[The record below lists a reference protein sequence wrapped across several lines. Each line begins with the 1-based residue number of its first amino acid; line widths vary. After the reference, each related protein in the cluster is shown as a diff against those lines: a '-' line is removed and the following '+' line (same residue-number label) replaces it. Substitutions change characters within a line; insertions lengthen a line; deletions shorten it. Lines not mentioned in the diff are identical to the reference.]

1 MEQNKIFE
9 GTAQDKVRKSAFDL
23 THTRALSGVMGD
35 LIPTC
40 VIEAIPGDEFNI
52 EQENFVRLAPMLAP
66 VMHMINIT
74 THFFFVPNRIIWTE
88 WEDFITGGQDGTS
101 EPLIPTIPAD
111 DAVNTAADPLR
122 RLGDYLGLPSVT
134 NDDSTFDIQTLPFRA
149 YQKIYNDYYR
159 DQTLDTEVD
168 LSIAFEILKIRK
180 SSWQKDY
187 FTSAL
192 PFLQRGPE
200 IGVPIE
206 LEYKPVT
213 RLVDNTTGTDWS
225 VGDTFS
231 DSTNPFTTIDNSG
244 ETGIRKPDGS
254 GGFKWARFENIEN
267 TMLDFTINELRTS
280 SALQRFLE
288 KQATGGYRYTE
299 TLRSHFNTTAGDDR
313 LDRPEY
319 IGGGKNP
326 VVITEVL
333 SNTETLD
340 SSDNVVNPVG
350 ELFGHGVSTGSTIA
364 ANYKVEEHG
373 YIIGITRVLPETMY
387 FQGIP
392 KHFLYNDKYDYAWP
406 VLANLGEQP
415 ILNAEVFYDPT
426 DLTYNQST
434 FGYQQRYAQ
443 YKFCPS
449 TVHGDFRDS
458 LKFWHMARDF
468 ASQPALN
475 STFVQADPTTRI
487 FNVEDEDHLWI
498 QILNK
503 VKALR
508 PLPYFANPQLR

>member
-1 MEQNKIFE
+1 MDQNKIFE
-9 GTAQDKVRKSAFDL
+9 GTAQDKIRKSAFDL
-23 THTRALSGVMGD
+23 SHTRALSGVMGE

-40 VIEAIPGDEFNI
+40 VMECIPGDEFNI
-52 EQENFVRLAPMLAP
+52 QQENFVRLAPMLAP

-74 THFFFVPNRIIWTE
+74 THFFFVPNRIVWDE
-88 WEDFITGGQDGTS
+88 WEDFITGGADGTS
-101 EPLIPTIPAD
+101 EPLIPSIPAD
-111 DAVNTAADPLR
+111 DAVNLSADPER
-122 RLGDYLGLPSVT
+122 KLGDYLGLPSVT
-134 NDDSTFDIQTLPFRA
+134 NASSTFDVQTLPFRA
-149 YQKIYNDYYR
+149 YQKIYNEYYR
-159 DQTLDTEVD
+159 DQTLNDEVD
-168 LSIAFEILKIRK
+168 LTVLAEILKIRK

-206 LEYKPVT
+206 IEYKDVSEWV
-213 RLVDNTTGTDWS
+213 RSDTDDDYPTLS
-225 VGDTFS
+225 FAET
-231 DSTNPFTTIDNSG
+231 TNPAQIFDDGTISKFR
-244 ETGIRKPDGS
+244 TPDGA
-254 GGFKWARFENIEN
+254 GGWIEARIENI
-267 TMLDFTINELRTS
+267 TSALDFTINELRTS

-340 SSDNVVNPVG
+340 SSDNIANPVG
-350 ELFGHGVSTGSTIA
+350 ELFGHGVSSGSTIS

-373 YIIGITRVLPETMY
+373 YILGITRVLPETMY

-392 KHFLYNDKYDYAWP
+392 KHFLYDDKYDYAWP

-415 ILNAEVFYDPT
+415 VLNAEIFYDPT
-426 DLTYNQST
+426 DEAYNNAT

-458 LKFWHMARDF
+458 LKYWHMARDF
-468 ASQPALN
+468 SSQPALN
-475 STFVQADPTTRI
+475 GTFVEADPTTRI
-487 FNVEDEDHLWI
+487 FNVEDEDHIWV

-508 PLPYFANPQLR
+508 PLPYFSNPQLR